1 MDNFQTK
8 YGPWALVT
16 GASSGMGAAL
26 ARHLAE
32 RKLNVVLVARR
43 KDRLQDLAQEI
54 ERKASVQTRVV
65 PADLSRD
72 DFMPTLKDA
81 TNGLEINLLVNNA
94 GMEVTGQFLAND
106 LETELRMLQLSCR
119 APLLLTHAYGN
130 EMRAR
135 RRGGMI
141 FVASIVGFVGIP
153 LWSHYAATKGHTL
166 LFAEGLAEEL
176 RKDGIDVLALCPG
189 LTRTELMQF
198 TPFGTLMSMDA
209 DAVARVALKSLGKK
223 RRVTAG
229 VRNRVIAFSTRFQP
243 RRMNTQIFRMV
254 LKYSQAR

>member
-1 MDNFQTK
+1 MTTFLMK

-16 GASSGMGAAL
+16 GASSGMGAAF

-43 KDRLQDLAQEI
+43 ADRLRDLAHEL

-72 DFMPTLKDA
+72 DFMPKLKDA

-94 GMEVTGQFLAND
+94 GMEMTGEFLAND
-106 LETELRMLQLSCR
+106 LDAEVRMLQLNCR
-119 APLLLTHAYGN
+119 APLILTHAYGKAMQ
-130 EMRAR
+130 ER
-135 RRGGMI
+135 RCGGII
-141 FVASIVGFVGIP
+141 FLASIVGFVGIP
-153 LWSHYAATKGHTL
+153 VWSHYAATKGHTL

-176 RKDGIDVLALCPG
+176 TKDGVDVLALCPG

-198 TPFGTLMSMDA
+198 TAFGKIMSMDA
-209 DAVARVALKSLGKK
+209 DTVVRVALKSLGKK

-229 VRNRVIAFSTRFQP
+229 VKNKVIVWSTRFQP
-243 RRMNTQIFRMV
+243 RLMNTRIFRTVM
-254 LKYSQAR
+254 KHSQAR

>member
-1 MDNFQTK
+1 MDHFQTK

-43 KDRLQDLAQEI
+43 KDRLQDLAREI

-72 DFMPTLKDA
+72 DFMPALKDG

-94 GMEVTGQFLAND
+94 GMEVTGAFLTND

-189 LTRTELMQF
+189 LTRTELMHF

-229 VRNRVIAFSTRFQP
+229 VRNKVIAFSTRFQP
-243 RRMNTQIFRMV
+243 RLMNTQIFRMV

>member
-1 MDNFQTK
+1 MSTFLMK

-16 GASSGMGAAL
+16 GASSGLGAAF
-26 ARHLAE
+26 ARHLAD

-72 DFMPTLKDA
+72 DFLPTLKDA

-94 GMEVTGQFLAND
+94 GMEVTGEFLAND
-106 LETELRMLQLSCR
+106 LETELRMLQLNCR
-119 APLLLTHAYGN
+119 APLILTHAYSN

-135 RRGGMI
+135 RRGGLI

-176 RKDGIDVLALCPG
+176 RKDGVDVLALCPG
-189 LTRTELMQF
+189 FTRTELMQF
-198 TPFGTLMSMDA
+198 TSFGNLMSMDA
-209 DAVARVALKSLGKK
+209 DAVVRVALKSLGKK

-229 VRNRVIAFSTRFQP
+229 VRNKVLAFSMRFQP
-243 RRMNTQIFRMV
+243 RLLNTKIFRMV
-254 LKYSQAR
+254 MKYSQVR

>member
-1 MDNFQTK
+1 MSNFLMT

-16 GASSGMGAAL
+16 GASSGMGAAF
-26 ARHLAE
+26 ARQLAE
-32 RKLNVVLVARR
+32 RKLNLVLVARR

-54 ERKASVQTRVV
+54 ERRASVQTRVV

-72 DFMPTLKDA
+72 DFLATLKDA

-94 GMEVTGQFLAND
+94 GMEVTGEFLAND

-119 APLLLTHAYGN
+119 APLILTHAYGN

-135 RRGGMI
+135 RHGGII

-176 RKDGIDVLALCPG
+176 RKDGVDVLALCPG
-189 LTRTELMQF
+189 LTRTELIQF
-198 TPFGTLMSMDA
+198 TPFGKIMSMDA
-209 DAVARVALKSLGKK
+209 DAVVRVALKSLGKK
-223 RRVTAG
+223 PRVTAG
-229 VRNRVIAFSTRFQP
+229 LRNKVIAFSTRFQP
-243 RRMNTQIFRMV
+243 RLVNTRIFRMV
-254 LKYSQAR
+254 MKHSQAR